1 MNENADK
8 CNSTAYYL
16 LIDLSFLNFI
26 GIPPDYK
33 ERYDLEVKELI
44 ESLTNNVDDAISFI
58 KTLDLNKESE
68 SIIMIYVDSI
78 EENLKTQKE
87 KDEFEKFISSL
98 EEKFPD
104 CPYINWN
111 CRRFYKAISA
121 IDKFLSDLKD
131 SDNSDDEES

>member
-16 LIDLSFLNFI
+16 LIDLYFLNLM
-26 GIPPDYK
+26 GIPPDYE

-58 KTLDLNKESE
+58 KTLDLNKVSE
-68 SIIMIYVDSI
+68 SIIMTYVDSI
-78 EENLKTQKE
+78 AENLKTQKE

>member
-8 CNSTAYYL
+8 CNSTAYCL
-16 LIDLSFLNFI
+16 LIDLYFLNLM
-26 GIPPDYK
+26 GIPPDYE

-104 CPYINWN
+104 GPYMNWN

>member
-1 MNENADK
+1 MNENAEK

-16 LIDLSFLNFI
+16 LIDLYFLNLM
-26 GIPPDYK
+26 GIPHDYE

-58 KTLDLNKESE
+58 KTLDLNKTSE

-78 EENLKTQKE
+78 AENLKTQKE

-104 CPYINWN
+104 GPYMNWN